1 MLDMIAKLIR
11 RLRKGRRLQVP
22 PAIILAG
29 C

>member
-1 MLDMIAKLIR
+1 MLDAITKLVA
-11 RLRKGRRLQVP
+11 RLRRGRRLQVP